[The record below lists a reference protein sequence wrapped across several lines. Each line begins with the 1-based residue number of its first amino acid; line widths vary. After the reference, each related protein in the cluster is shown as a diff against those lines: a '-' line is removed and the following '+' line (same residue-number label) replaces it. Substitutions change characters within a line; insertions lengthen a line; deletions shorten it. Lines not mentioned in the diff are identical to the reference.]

1 MMNLELSLR
10 VIDVICEIMQ
20 AKAELKSDDDMYD
33 IIEIIFTSIIAAYRK
48 NDQFA
53 LEKLLSNAETIIETM

>member
-1 MMNLELSLR
+1 MNLELCLR
-10 VIDVICEIMQ
+10 IIEVICMIMQ
-20 AKAELKSDDDMYD
+20 AKAELDPDDEMYD

-53 LEKLLSNAETIIETM
+53 LEKILSNAETIIETM